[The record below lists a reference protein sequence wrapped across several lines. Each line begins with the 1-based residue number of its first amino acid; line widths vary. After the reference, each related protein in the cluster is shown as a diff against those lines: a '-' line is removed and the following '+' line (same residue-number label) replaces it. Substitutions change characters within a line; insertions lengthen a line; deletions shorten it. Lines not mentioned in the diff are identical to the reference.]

1 MNELLFTP
9 AVLLYNFRDPARKAR
24 VRGWLERKGIRALE
38 IPPTEL
44 HHSLGALLGLPG
56 FDREPGLRLERGFE
70 EEMLVMFGF
79 PGTMLHDFLAFFR
92 EEGLP
97 PVALKAMITPTNVNW
112 TSLALHEALKE
123 EHALMQTAK
132 GKREQT

>member
-9 AVLLYNFRDPARKAR
+9 AVLLYNFRDPSRRAKI
-24 VRGWLERKGIRALE
+24 RGWLDRKGIRALE

-44 HHSLGALLGLPG
+44 HHSLGALLELPG

-79 PGTMLHDFLAFFR
+79 QGSLLHEFLAFFR
-92 EEGLP
+92 AEGLP
-97 PVALKAMITPTNVNW
+97 PVPLKAMITPTNVYW
-112 TSLALHEALKE
+112 SSLTLYEALKE
-123 EHALMQTAK
+123 EHTRLASSS
-132 GKREQT
+132 G